1 MKNRKNRNR
10 LNIVVSVIVAGVALF
25 ALAYKQGN
33 NIKTYPKPINT
44 QESGNLGTRM
54 MDPNTSQQEH
64 EAITSET
71 GAINPPTNPEL
82 LDSVADSL
90 GTDGENAPLS
100 EDLAE
105 ATQDQLPDQTQD
117 GSYTRAGET
126 IEQEI
131 PANLP
136 PEMVRQLTQPPPPLP
151 PDLKAQLNAPPPE
164 LPEDLKRQLNS
175 PPPSLPPDLQ
185 AQLNTPPPPIPEDIQ
200 KALETPPRVVDI
212 EEVNNPDAIP

>member
-1 MKNRKNRNR
+1 MKSRKNRNR
-10 LNIVVSVIVAGVALF
+10 LNIVVSVIVAGIAFF
-25 ALAYKQGN
+25 ALTYNQGN
-33 NIKTYPKPINT
+33 NIKTSPEPLST
-44 QESGNLGTRM
+44 QESSDFATGRVDTAPSSLNLS
-54 MDPNTSQQEH
+54 N
-64 EAITSET
+64 EAGSL
-71 GAINPPTNPEL
+71 NSPTNPEQ
-82 LDSVADSL
+82 LDSVADSF

-105 ATQDQLPDQTQD
+105 ADQEQEEAHQAQG

-136 PEMVRQLTQPPPPLP
+136 PEMVRQLTSPPPPLP
-151 PDLKAQLNAPPPE
+151 PDMQAQLNAPPPE

-175 PPPSLPPDLQ
+175 PPPTLPPDLQ